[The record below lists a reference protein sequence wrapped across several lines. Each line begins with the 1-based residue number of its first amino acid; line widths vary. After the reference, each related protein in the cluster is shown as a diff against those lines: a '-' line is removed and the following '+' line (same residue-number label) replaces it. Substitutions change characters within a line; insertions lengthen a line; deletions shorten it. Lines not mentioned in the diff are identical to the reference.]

1 MREKS
6 KGRLEWVYVA
16 AICATLVVGCGG
28 GDGSSTASTPSTG
41 GNSGGTSIPEAAPDF
56 GPNVTIINPSMSV
69 ADINQKLQS
78 LAGQSTGFD
87 ENRAAVL
94 FMPGAYGSAAGQ
106 ANPATATGYIDSPVG
121 FMMTVQ
127 GLGASPEDVVV
138 NGNLRVGA
146 TGTGALS
153 TFWRS
158 LANLKVTPIQSDEP
172 SLTMRW
178 NASQASP
185 IRRVHIAGNLDL
197 AGGVAFGS
205 FIGNT
210 KIDGQVKSG
219 FTWTADAD
227 PVTGQV
233 DQGQA
238 HYYTRDSV
246 IGGWQG
252 RSANFVFSGV
262 AGAPQAAFAPGDK
275 TVLATTPVSR
285 EAPFLFYDGQRY
297 KVFVPSASVNSAGV
311 HWGVESAD
319 GVSLPISEFYIAKP
333 TDTASMLNA
342 QLAQGKNLLL
352 TPGIYKVDQP
362 IHVTKANAVVLGLGM
377 ATVTPVNGTSAISI
391 DDVPGVVISSLVVD
405 ANTQASATLV
415 QVGPPGANQGS
426 ATNPTTLSDI
436 FVRVGGAYAG
446 TAATS
451 IEINQ
456 NNVLVDHTWL
466 WRADHGNAATTGW
479 AVNQADTGLVVNGN
493 NVTVLGLFVEHYQK
507 SQVIWNGNG
516 GRTIFMECEA
526 PYDPP
531 SQSAWMNGALNGYPC
546 YAVGAGVS
554 SHNATG
560 LASWTLFFMGP
571 IQTHNAVSVPSSP
584 NVQITNITAGVVAG
598 MGGFENIINGVGGAV
613 VAGSPASFVQGLS
626 AIGQVAAYP

>member
-1 MREKS
+1 M
-6 KGRLEWVYVA
+6 LVA
-16 AICATLVVGCGG
+16 GCGG
-28 GDGSSTASTPSTG
+28 GDGSSDSNTAASTTTASG
-41 GNSGGTSIPEAAPDF
+41 GNSGAITPEAAPDF

-78 LAGQSTGFD
+78 LAAQSTGFD
-87 ENRAAVL
+87 ENRSAVL
-94 FMPGAYGSAAGQ
+94 FMPGVYGSAAGQ
-106 ANPATATGYIDSPVG
+106 ANPVTATGYIDSPVG

-146 TGTGALS
+146 AGASALG

-158 LANLKVTPIQSDEP
+158 LANLKVAPIQSDEP
-172 SLTMRW
+172 ALTMRW
-178 NASQASP
+178 NTSQASP
-185 IRRVHIAGNLDL
+185 IRRVHVAGNLDL
-197 AGGVAFGS
+197 VGGLAFGS
-205 FIGNT
+205 FISNT
-210 KIDGQVKSG
+210 KVDGQVRSG
-219 FTWTADAD
+219 FTWVTDAD
-227 PVTGQV
+227 PSTGQV

-246 IGGWQG
+246 IGSWQG
-252 RSANFVFSGV
+252 RAVNFVFSGV
-262 AGAPQAAFAPGDK
+262 AGAPQAVFAPGDK

-285 EAPFLFYDGQRY
+285 EAPFLYYDGQRY
-297 KVFVPSASVNSAGV
+297 KVFVPSARVNSAGV
-311 HWGVESAD
+311 HWAIESAD
-319 GVSLPISEFYIAKP
+319 GVSLPISGFYVAKP
-333 TDTASMLNA
+333 TDTASAINA

-352 TPGIYKVDQP
+352 TPGVYKVDRP

-377 ATVTPVNGTSAISI
+377 ATVTPLNGTAAIDI

-405 ANTQASATLV
+405 ANTQTSPTLV
-415 QVGPPGANQGS
+415 RVGPPGAQQGS
-426 ATNPTTLSDI
+426 ATNPTTLSDV
-436 FVRVGGAYAG
+436 FVRVGGSYAG
-446 TAATS
+446 MATTS

-456 NNVLVDHTWL
+456 SNVLVDHTWL

-493 NVTVLGLFVEHYQK
+493 DVTVLGLFVEHYQK

-516 GRTIFMECEA
+516 GRTVFMECEA

-531 SQSAWMNGALNGYPC
+531 SQSAWMNGTLNGYPC
-546 YAVGAGVS
+546 YSVGTGVS

-571 IQTHNAVSVPSSP
+571 MQVHNAVSTPQSP
-584 NVQITNITAGVVAG
+584 NVQISNITAGVVAG
-598 MGGFENIINGVGGAV
+598 MGGFENIINQSGGAV
-613 VAGSPASFVQGLS
+613 VAGSPTSFVQGLS
-626 AIGQVAAYP
+626 AIGQVAMYP